1 MAVIRSGG
9 TPRGIDPADGNV
21 CAVDAYRNKVG
32 STMAAGG
39 QDVSIVAPHL
49 ETRVGKRMW
58 AGRKGKGARRGSS
71 FKRADTP

>member
-1 MAVIRSGG
+1 MSTTAMGL
-9 TPRGIDPADGNV
+9 TLTEAF
-21 CAVDAYRNKVG
+21 AVDAYRNKVG

-39 QDVSIVAPHL
+39 QDVSVVAPHL

-58 AGRKGKGARRGSS
+58 AGRRSNRARRGSS